1 MIAISIEVIILMAVI
16 YSILLG
22 VGLAF
27 FDVGLQPKY
36 KRFFKVVLATAGGF
50 ISVFFVAHLIM
61 FYPKIVP

>member
-1 MIAISIEVIILMAVI
+1 VIAISIEVIILMAVL

-22 VGLAF
+22 VGLTF

-36 KRFFKVVLATAGGF
+36 KRFFKVVLATAGGL

-61 FYPKIVP
+61 FYPNIVP

>member
-16 YSILLG
+16 YSLLLG

-36 KRFFKVVLATAGGF
+36 KRFINLVLATAGGL
-50 ISVFFVAHLIM
+50 ISAFFVAHLVM